1 MSSFDNPLSGSS
13 TSQNAP
19 SEVFILIE
27 NEGLTGEIC
36 IVMVS
41 RSLITR
47 RWEGG
52 RFSANGNVLRWYSNP
67 FPRLLMLSL
76 KLVWA
81 AYSSWEWA
89 EMATRYGPG
98 IESQRGRDFP
108 HPSRPTL
115 GPTQPTVQWV
125 LGISRGYGGRGVA
138 LAAHPHLASRL
149 KKE

>member
-52 RFSANGNVLRWYSNP
+52 RFSANGNVLR
-67 FPRLLMLSL
+67 
-76 KLVWA
+76 
-81 AYSSWEWA
+81 
-89 EMATRYGPG
+89 
-98 IESQRGRDFP
+98 
-108 HPSRPTL
+108 
-115 GPTQPTVQWV
+115 
-125 LGISRGYGGRGVA
+125 
-138 LAAHPHLASRL
+138 
-149 KKE
+149 